1 MIVLILCLI
10 CWNQLNDGMV
20 ILGSNVAGKYF
31 IFLWLKNNHISN
43 QQPALCRLY
52 PLSVFVLPLLAYIL
66 FQYDSGNHWG
76 KMLGSSV
83 LVIESFILA
92 NQR

>member
-1 MIVLILCLI
+1 M
-10 CWNQLNDGMV
+10 
-20 ILGSNVAGKYF
+20 
-31 IFLWLKNNHISN
+31 ISN